1 MVKHTTKSKG
11 KTAGVIM
18 KRVEMDRFDALL
30 ALREQEI
37 GVGISRTQ
45 YMCILLTEEEKRQG
59 I

>member
-1 MVKHTTKSKG
+1 MAKRTIRSTGKSSS
-11 KTAGVIM
+11 VLM
-18 KRVEMDRFDALL
+18 KREEMDRFDALL

-45 YMCILLTEEEKRQG
+45 YMCILVTEEEKRQG